1 MKTRINWIFIIAVGV
16 MFIGA
21 LTLGPA
27 NVWAESNEDFEGEY
41 GLVEEGAE
49 PAEDLEVKTN
59 TTVDLVRPC
68 RIVDTRNIGGFFFPG
83 QRREYYVYGPGPGPV
98 GMIQQGGNPFGCDA
112 PRGEP
117 KGVIINVTAVPVSGS
132 GNFRAFP
139 ANVSPPTASL
149 VNYRAGVQNIAN
161 AASVE
166 TYELGGPRELE
177 IQNNFGFSH
186 LVIDV
191 MGYYD

>member
-1 MKTRINWIFIIAVGV
+1 MKTRTNWIFFIAVGV

-21 LTLGPA
+21 LAFGPV
-27 NVWAESNEDFEGEY
+27 NVLAETNEDVATEY
-41 GLVEEGAE
+41 GEVEDGAVG
-49 PAEDLEVKTN
+49 EDLEVKTN
-59 TTVDLVRPC
+59 TTVDLVTPC
-68 RIVDTRNIGGFFFPG
+68 RIVDTRNAGGFFFPG

-98 GMIQQGGNPFGCDA
+98 GTIQQGGNPFGCPA

-139 ANVSPPTASL
+139 ANVNPPTASL

-177 IQNNFGFSH
+177 IQNSFGFSH